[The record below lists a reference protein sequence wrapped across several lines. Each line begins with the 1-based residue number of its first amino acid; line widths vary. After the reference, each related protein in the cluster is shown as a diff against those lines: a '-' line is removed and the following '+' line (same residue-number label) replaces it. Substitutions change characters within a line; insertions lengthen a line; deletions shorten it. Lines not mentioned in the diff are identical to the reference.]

1 MHIVCCF
8 GKSIGVHVD
17 AGKSH
22 HANCTLVF
30 FKKMFSPRRALRNIH
45 DIEHINKYKR
55 ISAMRAKKYRPES
68 ERYKREVLGMGELS
82 KLPNIG
88 KAVEAQ
94 LIQVG
99 IETPEAL
106 RQVGAKAAWLKI
118 QEIDPSACIHRLM
131 ALEGAI
137 QGVKKTGLPDAVKAD
152 LKAFYQGHKL

>member
-1 MHIVCCF
+1 MW
-8 GKSIGVHVD
+8 
-17 AGKSH
+17 
-22 HANCTLVF
+22 
-30 FKKMFSPRRALRNIH
+30 
-45 DIEHINKYKR
+45 
-55 ISAMRAKKYRPES
+55 AKKEPPGIRA
-68 ERYKREVLGMGELS
+68 VQTGGIQMGVQS

-118 QEIDPSACIHRLM
+118 QEIDPSACIHRLL

-152 LKAFYQGHKL
+152 LKAFYQEHKL

>member
-1 MHIVCCF
+1 
-8 GKSIGVHVD
+8 
-17 AGKSH
+17 
-22 HANCTLVF
+22 
-30 FKKMFSPRRALRNIH
+30 MFYIFEHSETINGTDGLHQLKICGILSLGLR
-45 DIEHINKYKR
+45 KR
-55 ISAMRAKKYRPES
+55 INAMRAKKNRPKS

-106 RQVGAKAAWLKI
+106 REIGAKAAWLKI
-118 QEIDPSACIHRLM
+118 QEIDPSACIHRLL

-137 QGVKKTGLPDAVKAD
+137 QGVKKIGLPDAVKAD
-152 LKAFYQGHKL
+152 LKAFYQEHKL